1 MLISSRKKFI
11 FIHIYKTA
19 GTSMLAALWPHSAG
33 KMQLLA
39 TSALRRLR
47 ITPPFEPQCY
57 PDHITAAELVARIGR
72 ETFDKYFSFAIVRN
86 PWDWQVSLYHFAVKH
101 PAHGQ
106 HKLFKSFANFDTYV
120 RWRCRLDVR
129 QQQQKDFICSADGE
143 QLVDF
148 VGRLETIDRDFAT
161 ICSRIGIEATLPTL
175 NVSNTKPYRS
185 FYSDETAELVRKT
198 FETDIV
204 HFGYEF

>member
-19 GTSMLAALWPHSAG
+19 GNSILAALLPHAAG
-33 KMQLLA
+33 RMQLLA

-47 ITPPFEPQCY
+47 LTPPFEPQCY

-72 ETFDKYFSFAIVRN
+72 ESFDRYFSFAIVRN

-101 PAHGQ
+101 PAHFQ
-106 HKLFKSFANFDTYV
+106 HKLFKGFENFDAYI
-120 RWRCRLDVR
+120 RWRCTL
-129 QQQQKDFICSADGE
+129 QGQHQKDFIYSAEGE

-148 VGRLETIDRDFAT
+148 VGRLENIDRDFAT
-161 ICSRIGIEATLPTL
+161 ICSRIGIPETTLPVL

-185 FYSDETAELVRKT
+185 FYSDETAEMVGKT
-198 FETDIV
+198 FATDIAL
-204 HFGYEF
+204 FGYEF